1 MTTFAFLAIFSL
13 FYFLS
18 AFFVE
23 SFILPSGILE
33 YIYPIFNLLLFSLF
47 LFIYPFVFIGESF
60 PGSISKGI
68 RFFLK
73 NFQYALLLGIIYLF
87 INPSGLDLI
96 ESVIVNCFKIP
107 IRDYLLSILRVKILP
122 ATDIF
127 FKTSLMLIAFNFV
140 LKKRIVDN

>member
-1 MTTFAFLAIFSL
+1 M
-13 FYFLS
+13 
-18 AFFVE
+18 
-23 SFILPSGILE
+23 
-33 YIYPIFNLLLFSLF
+33 
-47 LFIYPFVFIGESF
+47 FIGESF

-87 INPSGLDLI
+87 TNPSGPDLI